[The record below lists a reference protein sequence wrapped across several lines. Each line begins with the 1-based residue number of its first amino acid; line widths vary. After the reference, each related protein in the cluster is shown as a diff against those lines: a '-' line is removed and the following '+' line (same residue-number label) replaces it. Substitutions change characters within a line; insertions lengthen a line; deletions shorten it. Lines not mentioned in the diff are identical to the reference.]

1 MNAKRNNLAAQQA
14 RAADK
19 WWHLQ
24 KFFAWDH
31 SYVNIHAILLSDIL
45 HQLYKGVVRNLVS
58 WITKT
63 IVEISR
69 AQLLAK
75 KQEHNGQLRLGQT
88 SKVSQLDKQFYNVP
102 PFPDLKLFRHYS
114 KVVQWTGNK

>member
-45 HQLYKGVVRNLVS
+45 HQLYKGVVTNLVF
-58 WITKT
+58 WIIKT
-63 IVEISR
+63 IVEIR
-69 AQLLAK
+69 RPRLLAK
-75 KQEHNGQLRLGQT
+75 KQGHDGQLRLGQT
-88 SKVSQLDKQFYNVP
+88 SKVSQLDEQFRNIL
-102 PFPDLKLFRHYS
+102 PFPDLKLFQHYN
-114 KVVQWTGNK
+114 KVVQ